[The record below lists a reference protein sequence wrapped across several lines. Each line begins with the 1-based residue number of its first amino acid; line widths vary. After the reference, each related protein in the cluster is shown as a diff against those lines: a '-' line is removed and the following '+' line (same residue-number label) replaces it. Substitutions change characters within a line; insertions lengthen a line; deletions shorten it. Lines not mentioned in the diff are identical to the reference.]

1 MWPAGMVTLTPVW
14 TGMAAA
20 DLLRSN
26 DGPAQLGDRAKEVSC
41 PCVGEFDKTAPASS
55 DAEGYP
61 NG

>member
-1 MWPAGMVTLTPVW
+1 MVTLTPVW

-26 DGPAQLGDRAKEVSC
+26 DGPAKLGDWAKEVSC
-41 PCVGEFDKTAPASS
+41 PCVGEFRKTARASL